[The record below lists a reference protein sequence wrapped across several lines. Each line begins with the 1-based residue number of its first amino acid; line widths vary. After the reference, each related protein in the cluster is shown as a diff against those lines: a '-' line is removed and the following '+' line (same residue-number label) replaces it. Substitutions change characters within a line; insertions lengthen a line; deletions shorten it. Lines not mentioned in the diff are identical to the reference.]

1 MSSCSSLSLDDR
13 VKIGYGSIIG
23 ASLSIFGSI
32 GTVILIKI
40 RNKKQEKKLFIQ
52 RKQQLSINNPNI
64 NGNNSSN
71 NIITISNS
79 TSLSSINLNNSNI
92 QPPSFPSYSPPT
104 STSLLPTFS
113 SSLSSSP
120 SSSSPSNN
128 KNGNQKTK
136 VSHFIINLSIANLL
150 ASIFLITIKL
160 MMIHFNDTYIKVLP
174 STANH
179 SFNALISVCTIGN
192 GVIGFS
198 FISTF
203 FWTLAIS
210 MYIYQQFQST
220 SPINNLNINNSNNN
234 NNNNNNKNNNNNI
247 NNNINNNN
255 INKNN
260 NKNNNINN
268 NINKSNKIIKMI
280 FYFICWVVPF
290 ILGSILV
297 TGSKVMELNS
307 DLPWCSIEPNIQLFS
322 FYFPLIICLITTIF
336 FTILIKYKFSSD
348 KLACSSSSLIN
359 LQSKIIQRLI
369 LFLIVILIC
378 WVPSLISFFIS
389 FFSKNCKQFLWLEII
404 SSSFQPLQGFLNF
417 LSYLS
422 IFKHLKLYFKNL
434 KKKFTNNNNNNYSNN
449 KNNNNN
455 NRNFSGGGIFYTKG
469 KKVNNQNTNN
479 NFYFTFSTFDFDNQI
494 QQDKN

>member
-1 MSSCSSLSLDDR
+1 MSSCSSLGIDDR
-13 VKIGYGSIIG
+13 IKIGYGSIVG

-32 GTVILIKI
+32 GTIILIKI
-40 RNKKQEKKLFIQ
+40 RNKKQERKLLLQ

-64 NGNNSSN
+64 NGGSSS

-79 TSLSSINLNNSNI
+79 TTSLSSNNLNNSNI

-104 STSLLPTFS
+104 SVSLLPTT
-113 SSLSSSP
+113 SP
-120 SSSSPSNN
+120 NNNNNNNN
-128 KNGNQKTK
+128 KKNSNQKTK

-150 ASIFLITIKL
+150 ASIFMITIKL
-160 MMIHFNDTYIKVLP
+160 MMIHFNDKFIKILP

-210 MYIYQQFQST
+210 MYIYQQFHST
-220 SPINNLNINNSNNN
+220 STINNLNNSNIDKNNSINNYNNINNN
-234 NNNNNNKNNNNNI
+234 NNSINNNNNKNL
-247 NNNINNNN
+247 
-255 INKNN
+255 
-260 NKNNNINN
+260 
-268 NINKSNKIIKMI
+268 NKSNKIIKML
-280 FYFICWVVPF
+280 FYFVCWVVPF
-290 ILGSILV
+290 VLGSILV
-297 TGSKVMELNS
+297 SGSRLIELNS
-307 DLPWCSIEPNIQLFS
+307 DLPWCSIDSNIQLIS
-322 FYFPLIICLITTIF
+322 FYFPLIICLLATIF
-336 FTILIKYKFSSD
+336 FTILIKYKFSND

-369 LFLIVILIC
+369 LFLIVILVC

-404 SSSFQPLQGFLNF
+404 SSTFQPLQGFLNF

-422 IFKHLKLYFKNL
+422 VFKHLIIYFKNL
-434 KKKFTNNNNNNYSNN
+434 KKRFNNSNNNNSNN
-449 KNNNNN
+449 NSNN
-455 NRNFSGGGIFYTKG
+455 NRNFIGGGIFYTKG
-469 KKVNNQNTNN
+469 KKVNNNQNSN

-494 QQDKN
+494 QDK